1 MALSLESGESR
12 AGTPASSI
20 AVRLRAAEQA
30 VNPLLEA
37 ARTLLQALA
46 DTPDRLEA
54 DGIAWRR
61 QWLESELRMFARVCG
76 ELRLRPEHVRC
87 ASYCLCSAHDEAA
100 MQANWETGQG
110 GGFDWQ
116 ASGLAVALGH
126 DRQGGDRVFQLIEEA
141 IRSPRE
147 HLDLIE
153 VFQGVLNLGFR
164 GRYRFESGGRQ
175 KLQVIHERIHDVV
188 ITGGLCADRDGVP
201 VRSARQ
207 PAEPWASV
215 RPVVRRSRRR
225 IVGGLA
231 GALMLGAGGYAAVEH
246 WTRSMRERRGGPAL
260 DLLARKLDDRLGREI
275 AAGNVELIREAR
287 KRALTIRF
295 GGMFLSGDSTVAP
308 WGASIVALA
317 GREIAG
323 LMGDSTVLVEGY
335 ADNSPVN
342 QLRQGSNQV
351 LSEAR
356 ARQVAQILVSAGV
369 PVTHIEIVGKGDAD
383 PLADN
388 GTAQGRA
395 RNRRIEVTVSD

>member
-1 MALSLESGESR
+1 MTLSLEHRESR
-12 AGTPASSI
+12 AGTPTSSI

-54 DGIAWRR
+54 DGIAGRR

-76 ELRLRPEHVRC
+76 ELRLQPEHVRC

-100 MQANWETGQG
+100 MQANWGTGQPS
-110 GGFDWQ
+110 GFDWQ
-116 ASGLAVALGH
+116 ANGLAVALGH
-126 DRQGGDRVFQLIEEA
+126 DRQGGDRVFKLIEEA
-141 IRSPRE
+141 MRSPRE

-153 VFQGVLNLGFR
+153 VFQGVLNLGFQ

-175 KLQVIHERIHDVV
+175 QLRAIHERIHDVV
-188 ITGGLCADRDGVP
+188 VTGGLCADRDVVP
-201 VRSARQ
+201 VRSSRQ
-207 PAEPWASV
+207 PVEPWTRS
-215 RPVVRRSRRR
+215 RPVMRRSRRW

-231 GALMLGAGGYAAVEH
+231 VALLLGAGGYAAVER
-246 WTRSMRERRGGPAL
+246 WTRGMRERRGAPAL
-260 DLLARKLDDRLGREI
+260 DILAAQLDDRLRDEI
-275 AAGNVELIREAR
+275 AAGNVELIRDGG
-287 KRALTIRF
+287 KSALTIRF

-308 WGASIVALA
+308 WSASIVALA

-323 LMGDSTVLVEGY
+323 LIGNANVLVEGF

-342 QLRQGSNQV
+342 QLRQGSNQA

-369 PVTHIEIVGKGDAD
+369 PVKRIEIVGKGDAD

-388 GTAQGRA
+388 GTTQGRA

>member
-1 MALSLESGESR
+1 MAILLEHRESR
-12 AGTPASSI
+12 AGAQTSSI

-46 DTPDRLEA
+46 DMPDRLDA

-61 QWLESELRMFARVCG
+61 QWLESELRVFARVCG

-100 MQANWETGQG
+100 MQTNWGAGQT

-116 ASGLAVALGH
+116 TSGLAVALGH
-126 DRQGGDRVFQLIEEA
+126 DRQGGDRVFRLIEDA
-141 IRSPRE
+141 LRNPRE

-153 VFQGVLNLGFR
+153 VFQAVLNLGFQ
-164 GRYRFESGGRQ
+164 GRYRFVSGGRQ
-175 KLQVIHERIHDVV
+175 QLQAIHERIHDVV
-188 ITGGLCADRDGVP
+188 VTGGLCADRDVVP
-201 VRSARQ
+201 VRSARL
-207 PAEPWASV
+207 PVEPRIRS
-215 RPVVRRSRRR
+215 RPFVRRSRRW
-225 IVGGLA
+225 IVGGLV
-231 GALMLGAGGYAAVEH
+231 GALLLGAGGYAAVER
-246 WTRSMRERRGGPAL
+246 WTRSMREQRGAFAL
-260 DLLARKLDDRLGREI
+260 DALARQLEDRLRDEI
-275 AAGNVELIREAR
+275 AAGNVELIRDAG
-287 KRALTIRF
+287 KSAMTIRF
-295 GGMFLSGDSTVAP
+295 GGMFVSGDSTVAP

-323 LMGDSTVLVEGY
+323 LIGNANVLVEGY
-335 ADNSPVN
+335 ADNSRVS
-342 QLRQGSNQV
+342 QSRRGSNQA

-369 PVTHIEIVGKGDAD
+369 PVKRVEIVGKGDAD